1 MKDFEKIKVDIDDK
15 VATIWLNQ
23 PEIHNALNPPLLKE
37 LTRCFEWLEKKK
49 EIRAILMRGNGDSFC
64 AGADIGWMKKSGE
77 QNYRQNYSDSKKLA
91 ECFNAIYQSNKLVI
105 NIVHG
110 YALGGAIGFLGVAD
124 FNYTLKS
131 AKIGITELRLGLVP
145 AVISPYLHTRVR
157 PSDIRYQIFTGKTFA
172 ADEALKMGL
181 IDFVGED
188 MADLEAKVSELLK
201 NVYEVSQNAFVEE
214 KKLLRE
220 LNKTLVNSKNIKY
233 TIKTISKMK
242 MSDDAKERMSKFM
255 VKQK

>member
-23 PEIHNALNPPLLKE
+23 SEIHNALNPLLLKE

-49 EIRAILMRGNGDSFC
+49 EIRAILIRGNGDSFC
-64 AGADIGWMKKSGE
+64 VGADIGWMKKSGE
-77 QNYRQNYSDSKKLA
+77 QNYRQTYSDSKKLA
-91 ECFNAIYQSNKLVI
+91 ECFNSIYQSNKLVI
-105 NIVHG
+105 NLVHG
-110 YALGGAIGFLGVAD
+110 YALGGAIGFLGAAD
-124 FNYTLKS
+124 FNYALKS
-131 AKIGITELRLGLVP
+131 AKFGLTELRLGLVP
-145 AVISPYLHTRVR
+145 AVISPYLHTRVQ
-157 PSDIRYQIFTGKTFA
+157 PSDIKYQIFTGKLFNSE
-172 ADEALKMGL
+172 EALKIGL
-181 IDFVGED
+181 IDYTSED

-201 NVYEVSQNAFVEE
+201 NVFEVPQNAFVEE

-233 TIKTISKMK
+233 TIKTITKMK
-242 MSDDAKERMSKFM
+242 MSDDAKERMSKFI